1 MTMRTATIFLGVA
14 AAITVASGIAGAGS
28 NGSVSLRYHGGIP
41 SGMVEM
47 TPHSG
52 PTYGAPT
59 WMNAGG
65 GWFAVPAGATRLDVG
80 VSDDSGR
87 VVAADVRFLIQ
98 PYEPLAAGP
107 GFCGSQSGIG
117 IPSGAQALYVRVL
130 IAESV
135 ACAPPGVPSRGVISV
150 TFG

>member
-1 MTMRTATIFLGVA
+1 MSMRVLSVPLLVA
-14 AAITVASGIAGAGS
+14 ATLVASGGAVGAGTS
-28 NGSVSLRYHGGIP
+28 ASLRYHGGIP

-65 GWFAVPAGATRLDVG
+65 GWFAVPSAARSSLDAKV
-80 VSDDSGR
+80 VDDSGR

-98 PYEPLAAGP
+98 QYEPLAAGP
-107 GFCGSQSGIG
+107 RFCGSASGIG
-117 IPSGAQALYVRVL
+117 IPTGSQALYVRVL
-130 IAESV
+130 TAESV
-135 ACAPPGVPSRGVISV
+135 RCMPPGVPTAGVISV
-150 TFG
+150 TFRN